1 LKLTTITL
9 ARCTISKST
18 HKKPQPS
25 SLIIYFLNKKVLVYP
40 SNIATLF
47 LMLKHRT
54 YSVAI
59 RFKGMSSYYDHVYKI
74 GELNYKEG
82 G

>member
-1 LKLTTITL
+1 M
-9 ARCTISKST
+9 
-18 HKKPQPS
+18 HKNSQPP
-25 SLIIYFLNKKVLVYP
+25 SLIIYFFKKKKVLVYP

-47 LMLKHRT
+47 LMLKHMP

-74 GELNYKEG
+74 VRKG
-82 G
+82 GREVLCMFLEVVHLAYDII